1 MAADQGSY
9 GKHFITLV
17 MSDRVFTTATWA
29 GNAPLDW
36 ETNMKS
42 IIATAVLFIAA
53 SSAFAK
59 DPVFHQQGTITNMD
73 AVECGVDENSG
84 KSLAGEVL
92 GTDSGHKKTREL
104 LCQEYVLKT
113 DRIMYRIRPR
123 DEKHP
128 VLLPV
133 GETAEFRIKKD
144 KMLLSIPELGD
155 KEREYSV
162 TSMQIIA
169 PQSDVNRSALVK

>member
-1 MAADQGSY
+1 
-9 GKHFITLV
+9 
-17 MSDRVFTTATWA
+17 
-29 GNAPLDW
+29 
-36 ETNMKS
+36 MKS
-42 IIATAVLFIAA
+42 TFAVGLLLIGT
-53 SSAFAK
+53 STAFAK

-84 KSLAGEVL
+84 KSFAGEVL
-92 GTDSGHKKTREL
+92 GTDGGHKKTREL

-123 DEKHP
+123 DDKHP

-133 GETAEFRIKKD
+133 GERAEFRIKKD
-144 KMLLSIPELGD
+144 KLLLSVPELGD

-162 TSMQIIA
+162 TSMQMIA
-169 PQSDVNRSALVK
+169 AQADVNRTALVK

>member
-1 MAADQGSY
+1 MKWTVVVALL
-9 GKHFITLV
+9 FV
-17 MSDRVFTTATWA
+17 ATS
-29 GNAPLDW
+29 G
-36 ETNMKS
+36 
-42 IIATAVLFIAA
+42 FG
-53 SSAFAK
+53 K

-84 KSLAGEVL
+84 KSFAGEVL

-123 DEKHP
+123 DDKHP

-133 GETAEFRIKKD
+133 GERAEFRIKKD
-144 KMLLSIPELGD
+144 KLLLSVPELGD

-162 TSMQIIA
+162 TSMQMIPPDA
-169 PQSDVNRSALVK
+169 DVNRTPLMKK

>member
-1 MAADQGSY
+1 
-9 GKHFITLV
+9 
-17 MSDRVFTTATWA
+17 
-29 GNAPLDW
+29 
-36 ETNMKS
+36 MKS
-42 IIATAVLFIAA
+42 MFAVALLFLT

-59 DPVFHQQGTITNMD
+59 DPVFHQAGTITNMD

-84 KSLAGEVL
+84 KSFAGEVL
-92 GTDSGHKKTREL
+92 GTDSAHKKTREL

-113 DRIMYRIRPR
+113 DRVIYRIRPR

-133 GETAEFRIKKD
+133 GERAEFRIKKD
-144 KMLLSIPELGD
+144 KLLLAVPELDG

-162 TSMQIIA
+162 TSMQMVRPESGVA
-169 PQSDVNRSALVK
+169 QSALVK